1 MSSKKAFI
9 QAAKEFAQNETD
21 GRSDFHLTL
30 GRLADFIESEEFDK
44 ALKKYEKGE

>member
-1 MSSKKAFI
+1 MTDKKAFI

-21 GRSDFHLTL
+21 GRNDFHLTL
-30 GRLADFIESEEFDK
+30 GRLTDFIESEEFDK